1 VLQPCQ
7 PAKLARGAKDK
18 EHGMYQKLNTAIT
31 AIGIDIG
38 KNSRSRRF
46 TTSATSA
53 DSPQRQIGDLRLSR
67 ALR

>member
-1 VLQPCQ
+1 
-7 PAKLARGAKDK
+7 
-18 EHGMYQKLNTAIT
+18 MYQKLNTAIT